1 MLMTTITSQLI
12 DISHTRRRLWKI
24 LGSKVEGFFGALL
37 FRRSPAPQKR
47 LLNLGCGVTRLEEFI
62 NADFYRFTD
71 IIRRKSNLPDWMLNA
86 GKNWKC
92 SDNFWVGIYTEHTLE
107 HLDYSEVIICLKE
120 CFRTLQ
126 PGAWL
131 RIVLPS
137 LEAALQ
143 SRSLPFN
150 AMAVGSLTQ
159 THGHISVWDGDLLCA
174 LLREI
179 GFTEVNEVAFKEGRD
194 QRLLVD
200 LEERKFES
208 FYVEAMKPVNK

>member
-1 MLMTTITSQLI
+1 MFMTTITSQLI
-12 DISHTRRRLWKI
+12 DISYKRRRLWKI
-24 LGSKVEGFFGALL
+24 LGSKVEGYFGALL
-37 FRRSPAPQKR
+37 FRRSPTSQKR
-47 LLNLGCGVTRLEEFI
+47 LLNLGCGITRFKEFI

-92 SDNFWVGIYTEHTLE
+92 SDNFWEGIYTEHTLE
-107 HLDYSEVIICLKE
+107 HLDYSEVIVCLKE

-126 PGAWL
+126 SGAWL
-131 RIVLPS
+131 RVVLPG

-143 SRSLPFN
+143 SNPLPFN

-200 LEERKFES
+200 LEERKFGS

>member
-1 MLMTTITSQLI
+1 MATIVSQLI

-24 LGSKVEGFFGALL
+24 LASKVEGFFGTLL
-37 FRRSPAPQKR
+37 YRRSPTSQKR
-47 LLNLGCGVTRLEEFI
+47 LLNLGCGMTRISGFV

-71 IIRRKSNLPDWMLNA
+71 IIRRKSNLPDWMLDA

-92 SDNFWVGIYTEHTLE
+92 SEGFWEGIYTEHTLE
-107 HLDYSEVIICLKE
+107 HLDYSEVIVCLRE

-131 RIVLPS
+131 RIILPGLKS
-137 LEAALQ
+137 ALQ
-143 SRSLPFN
+143 LGSLSF
-150 AMAVGSLTQ
+150 AAISVGALTQ
-159 THGHISVWDGDLLCA
+159 THGHLSVWDGDLLCS

-179 GFTEVNEVAFKEGRD
+179 GFIEVKEVDFKEGRD

-200 LEERKFES
+200 LEERKLRS
-208 FYVEAMKPVNK
+208 FYVEAMKPAK